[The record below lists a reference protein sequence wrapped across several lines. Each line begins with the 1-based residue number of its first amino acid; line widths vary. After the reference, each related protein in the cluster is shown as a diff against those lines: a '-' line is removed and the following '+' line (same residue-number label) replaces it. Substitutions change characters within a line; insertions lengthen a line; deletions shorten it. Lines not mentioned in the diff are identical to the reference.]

1 MSTHTATQTTNR
13 SIPFQPYRS
22 SHQLKMMGIE
32 GIVMIPLFVLWGA
45 IVLLQAYARVGQEKR
60 CFLTVAPHRA
70 LLFTTSA
77 SGHSSNYRYQGTY
90 LPW

>member
-1 MSTHTATQTTNR
+1 
-13 SIPFQPYRS
+13 
-22 SHQLKMMGIE
+22 MMGIE

-60 CFLTVAPHRA
+60 CFLTVAPHHA